1 MIIKNE
7 TILRE
12 PCDKVT
18 SKEEVFSLIG
28 KLEKELKKCE
38 RRGKPGIGLAAPQIG
53 EKKK

>member
-12 PCDKVT
+12 PCKKVT
-18 SKEEVFSLIG
+18 SEEEAFNLIR
-28 KLEKELKKCE
+28 KLEKELKRCE
-38 RRGKPGIGLAAPQIG
+38 RRGRPGIGLAAPQIG